1 MNCVCWVCI
10 TCIILFEVAQKFF
23 FSILT
28 VNIMKSFLHR
38 HYLNFFFYR
47 VNLGCCMHEHVLV
60 LGVDLVQ
67 MHEILYIN

>member
-1 MNCVCWVCI
+1 MYAEYVLHVSYYLRLLNN
-10 TCIILFEVAQKFF
+10 FF

-38 HYLNFFFYR
+38 HYLIFFFYR

-67 MHEILYIN
+67 MHEILNIN